1 MKSFDPVWDYDY
13 FRKAVSYVL
22 AAVLSLFAFA
32 LPKGDAVILPAGET
46 TTALT
51 QTEVVTGSH
60 ARDPQTAAFLKQ
72 VQPGFVVP
80 RHAEGLIPQ
89 GICYD
94 DTHGVYLISGYY
106 EDDTPS
112 QICVV
117 KKDGVFAGSVGVI
130 TPGGKRSTGHFG
142 GIAVY
147 HDWVYVANTDNLY
160 VLKLPE
166 ILYADADF
174 VQAKAALKT
183 CLPATSGAEV
193 ADGVLWLT
201 QFTENSGK
209 SVKAADPV
217 YQTKLGHKLYA
228 RADGYVLDA
237 DSPFGIRETNL
248 IDGVAVPDKAIAIP
262 NEVQGMTTL
271 PDGTL
276 VFSCSYG
283 RGMRSFVL
291 LCKDVTARKADE
303 TLTFGASPVPLWY
316 CRLVDR
322 KATITAPPMLQ
333 EVCIGPDGNL
343 CFLSEAGAAKY
354 RLGGGL
360 DPFDEVLFWTA

>member
-1 MKSFDPVWDYDY
+1 MKNFDPVWDYDY
-13 FRKAVSYVL
+13 LKKAVSYVL
-22 AAVLSLFAFA
+22 AAILSLFAFA
-32 LPKGDAVILPAGET
+32 LPKGDAVILPAGEP

-60 ARDPQTAAFLKQ
+60 ACDPQTAVFLKRAET
-72 VQPGFVVP
+72 GFVVP
-80 RHAEGLIPQ
+80 GLAEGLIPQ

-94 DTHGVYLISGYY
+94 DAHGVYLISGYF

-117 KKDGVFAGSVGVI
+117 NKDGTFTGSVGVI

-142 GIAVY
+142 GIAVFG
-147 HDWVYVANTDNLY
+147 DWVYVANTENVY
-160 VLKLPE
+160 VLSLTE
-166 ILYADADF
+166 ILEADEPF
-174 VQAKAALKT
+174 VPAKVSMKT

-193 ADGVLWLT
+193 ANGVLWLT

-237 DSPFGIRETNL
+237 DAPFGIRESHL
-248 IDGVAVPDKAIAIP
+248 IDGVAIPDKAIAIP

-291 LCKDVTARKADE
+291 FCKDVTARKADE
-303 TLTFGASPVPLWY
+303 TLTFGAAQVPLWH

-333 EVCIGPDGNL
+333 EVCVGPDGRL
-343 CFLSEAGAAKY
+343 CFLSESGAAKY

-360 DPFDEVLFWTA
+360 DPFDEVLFWTV